1 MRKTLRG
8 FLLAVLM
15 VLALA
20 AEAGAEAALWIAV
33 DQAPVRIWRTA
44 QAEVLLRLP
53 RGAVVNPLHA
63 QGSWTKVR
71 EPGGQEGWVY
81 QGHLSATPLP
91 PALGSL
97 FDAPPG
103 SIILAEAA
111 DTSRSNR
118 SHAPAR
124 AEGNEALWT
133 ALDLRSTPEDLED
146 FLRQGGI
153 GEFSRAR
160 PQSRGGQASFPALR
174 PAAPPGGEAERQVGL
189 NLAARVVNRLAS
201 PDFGVAR
208 TRYVNMVGLAVA
220 RHAPGQTRH
229 FRVVVLD
236 LPEPLSFSLPGGI
249 VMLSTGLLS
258 ALENEAQLALILAH
272 EVAHSALGHLWAG
285 TAGTQFFRDG
295 GKVDAVGV
303 RTPAFAAMLDELLHT
318 ALTRGLDR
326 NMEFDADVA
335 AVQMAYG
342 AGYDPQ
348 QLSRAILRIEESG
361 RPFRRQGPPEVWAA
375 LHPPTAERL
384 ERLRSLLARLPVQ
397 DGLALATERFRANR

>member
-1 MRKTLRG
+1 MRKALRVM
-8 FLLAVLM
+8 LLAALLL
-15 VLALA
+15 LALA
-20 AEAGAEAALWIAV
+20 AEAGAETALWIAV
-33 DQAPVRIWRTA
+33 DQAPLRIWRTA

-63 QGSWTKVR
+63 QGSWTRVR

-97 FDAPPG
+97 FDPPPG

-118 SHAPAR
+118 SHAPASPK
-124 AEGNEALWT
+124 GSEALWT
-133 ALDLRSTPEDLED
+133 ALNLRCTPEDLED
-146 FLRQGGI
+146 FLKQGGI

-160 PQSRGGQASFPALR
+160 PQSRGGPATFPALD
-174 PAAPPGGEAERQVGL
+174 PAAQPGGEAERQVGL
-189 NLAARVVNRLAS
+189 NLAARVVDRLAR
-201 PDFGVAR
+201 PDFGNAR
-208 TRYVNMVGLAVA
+208 TRYVTLVGLAVA
-220 RHAPGQTRH
+220 RHAPGQTQR
-229 FRVVVLD
+229 FRAVVLD

-249 VMLSTGLLS
+249 VMLSTGLLA

-272 EVAHSALGHLWAG
+272 ETAHAALGHLWAG
-285 TAGTQFFRDG
+285 AAGTQFFRAG
-295 GKVDAVGV
+295 GKVDAEGV
-303 RTPAFAAMLDELLHT
+303 RTPAFSAMLDELLHT

-326 NMEFDADVA
+326 NMEFDADIA

-348 QLSRAILRIEESG
+348 QLPRAIARIDEAG
-361 RPFRRQGPPEVWAA
+361 RSFRRQGPPEVWAA
-375 LHPPTAERL
+375 LHPPTSERL